1 MAITDSN
8 QIIEKFMGANEQSLK
23 EYFSSFLETRHR
35 RPCLVVMTVGDDQR
49 AKEAA
54 SRKVLLG
61 GRVGVDVVVR
71 SFPET
76 VKMHDFRSDL
86 RQMAKDRQVDGV
98 YLQMPMP
105 GRINVPLLT
114 EEIAVAKDVG
124 GYGALSDCYPCAP
137 LAFLL
142 LLSSLGIRLEGKNAL
157 IAGRGQAIAEP
168 MSQML
173 LAKGCTV
180 HVCHESTEEADLK
193 DAASKADVIVSAV
206 GEDGFLGKGLPYK
219 PSAVAIDA
227 GTLEGGSGDMAP
239 GLPVLLQVNG
249 RDFEDLGVM
258 LNLRIAIAGGK

>member
-180 HVCHESTEEADLK
+180 HVCHESTEEADLE
-193 DAASKADVIVSAV
+193 DAARTGSSERGSRTSPALWRSTPARWKAEAATWPPGCPCSFRSTGGTSRTSA
-206 GEDGFLGKGLPYK
+206 
-219 PSAVAIDA
+219 SC
-227 GTLEGGSGDMAP
+227 
-239 GLPVLLQVNG
+239 
-249 RDFEDLGVM
+249 
-258 LNLRIAIAGGK
+258 